1 MTAGPTTRLILIR
14 HGEGVCNVER
24 TIEGVATCRGLS
36 PKGHEQAARLAARID
51 QEAWAVDAL
60 VVSPIARA
68 RQTADPIAAV
78 LNRMAVIEP
87 DLEEV
92 RPGEAEGMTW
102 DQFEAA
108 YGQTEGWQPDLAF
121 APGAEPW
128 TAFAKRVSSF
138 LDRCAARHDRQTV
151 IAVAH
156 GGVVDASFYRYFAID
171 SAITS
176 PVDFRTDN
184 ASITEWEL
192 RVFDDD
198 VRRWRLVRYNDTAHL
213 R

>member
-1 MTAGPTTRLILIR
+1 MTGPTTRLILVR
-14 HGEGVCNVER
+14 HGEGICNVER

-36 PKGHEQAARLAARID
+36 PKGHEQARRLAARIGD
-51 QEAWAVDAL
+51 EAWTVDAL

-68 RQTADPIAAV
+68 RQTADPIAAA
-78 LNRMAVIEP
+78 LNQVAVIEP

-128 TAFAKRVSSF
+128 TAFAKRVSSV
-138 LDRCAARHDRQTV
+138 LDRCAQRHDRQTV
-151 IAVAH
+151 VAVAH

-198 VRRWRLVRYNDTAHL
+198 IRRWRLVRYNDTAHL